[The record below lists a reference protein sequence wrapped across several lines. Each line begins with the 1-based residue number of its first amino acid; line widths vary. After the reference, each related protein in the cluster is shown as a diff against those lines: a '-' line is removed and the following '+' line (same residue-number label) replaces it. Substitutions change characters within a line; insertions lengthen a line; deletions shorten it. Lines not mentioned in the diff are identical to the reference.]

1 MLRLTVV
8 CAANIC
14 RSPLGAAVLAAQL
27 PGNVAR
33 IASAGVRA
41 LSGNP
46 ADATIL
52 ELARERGYGDLS
64 GHRSQPLMSVLLNQS
79 DLVLCM
85 EEGQRDQLLREY
97 PTMTGRIRL
106 YADQPPT
113 DIADPVGRSRAD
125 YLACLDAIEAAATQW
140 PIRLAQLGLIERR

>member
-1 MLRLTVV
+1 LLRVLVV

-14 RSPLGAAVLAAQL
+14 RSPLAAAVLAARL
-27 PGNVAR
+27 PAGSAR
-33 IASAGVRA
+33 ITSAGVRA
-41 LSGNP
+41 LSGNA
-46 ADATIL
+46 ADPIVV

-64 GHRSQPLMSVLLNQS
+64 GHRSQPLLSLLLNQN

-85 EEGQRDQLLREY
+85 ERGQRDQLLRER

-113 DIADPVGRSRAD
+113 DIADPVGRARVE
-125 YLACLDAIEAAATQW
+125 YEACLGIIEAAAAQW
-140 PIRLAQLGLIERR
+140 PARLAQLGLIAGR